1 MLKELLEKVQG
12 NKIIINLNNALDL
25 EEDKHL
31 DENTCNEIKKF
42 IDYLFDAIVD
52 FKIYKNPK
60 RKYVLGINN
69 YEIDD
74 VGYPCYLELNINDI
88 DIFNDEGKDYPASK
102 EFTAKDIEKFLLEV
116 FKITRD
122 IAFYLDKEDKY
133 VCNDREFRYKL
144 NELPKKETEIKV

>member
-12 NKIIINLNNALDL
+12 NKIIINLNKALDL
-25 EEDKHL
+25 EEDRHL

-42 IDYLFDAIVD
+42 IDYLFDVIVD

-88 DIFNDEGKDYPASK
+88 DIFDDEGEDYPASK
-102 EFTAKDIEKFLLEV
+102 EFIAKDIEKFLLEV
-116 FKITRD
+116 FKITKD
-122 IAFYLDKEDKY
+122 IAFYLNKENKY
-133 VCNDREFRYKL
+133 IFNNFEFRNKL
-144 NELPKKETEIKV
+144 DELLKKEIEIKV